1 MNLFQDLRHH
11 LNKIKANFSSLARAS
26 ICFNIFLCIVFP
38 QDLRKM
44 KLMYQPKYIIS
55 NKILKNVGAIEASKE
70 IIENAPL
77 VPSFE
82 KQFQSDA
89 MVRTIHHG
97 THIEGNDLTLYQ
109 TKKVLE
115 GAEVYA
121 RARDIQ
127 EVVNYR
133 NVATLLDEFAVKR
146 GGYEIGMLTDIH
158 KLTVDRI
165 VAPEKVGAFR
175 NTEVVIKEEGT
186 GKIIFQPPPHVEV
199 PYLLEDFFAWL
210 NDSQAREIHPVIRAG
225 IAHYIL
231 VTIHPFV
238 EGNGR
243 TVRAFATL
251 ILMREEYDVKKFF
264 SLEEH
269 FDSDPGAYYD
279 AFSEVDRQSSNISS
293 RDLTPWLEYFTGSLA
308 IELTKI
314 KDKVRKL
321 SVDSRL
327 KVKFGE
333 QVALSERQ
341 MRLIEYLS
349 DQGGA
354 GMIELKKVL
363 PMVSEDTV
371 LRELTD
377 LIKKGILKKQG
388 STKGSKY
395 VMANK

>member
-1 MNLFQDLRHH
+1 
-11 LNKIKANFSSLARAS
+11 
-26 ICFNIFLCIVFP
+26 
-38 QDLRKM
+38 
-44 KLMYQPKYIIS
+44 MYSPKYSIS
-55 NKILKNVGAIEASKE
+55 NKILKNIGSIEAGKE

-89 MVRTIHHG
+89 VVRTIHHG

-127 EVVNYR
+127 EVINYR
-133 NVATLLDEFAVKR
+133 NVMQLLDELAVKR
-146 GGYEIGMLTDIH
+146 GGYDVEMIKDIH
-158 KLTVDRI
+158 RLTVERLI
-165 VAPEKVGAFR
+165 VPEKVGALR
-175 NTEVVIKEEGT
+175 TSEVVIKEEGT
-186 GKIIFQPPPHVEV
+186 GKIIFNPPPHVEV
-199 PYLLEDFFAWL
+199 PYLLDDFFAWL
-210 NDSQAREIHPVIRAG
+210 NDFNAKEIHPVIRAG

-231 VTIHPFV
+231 VAIHPFV

-251 ILMREEYDVKKFF
+251 ILMREGYDIKKFF
-264 SLEEH
+264 SIEEH
-269 FDSDPGAYYD
+269 FDADPSSYYD
-279 AFSEVDRQSSNISS
+279 ALGEVDRQSPNIGS
-293 RDLTPWLEYFTGSLA
+293 RDITPWLEYFTGVVS
-308 IELTKI
+308 IELGKI
-314 KDKVRKL
+314 KEKVRKL
-321 SVDSRL
+321 SVDTRL

-354 GMIELKKVL
+354 GMGELKKVI

-377 LIKKGILKKQG
+377 LIKKGIIKKEG
-388 STKGSKY
+388 STKASRY
-395 VMANK
+395 VIAK

>member
-1 MNLFQDLRHH
+1 
-11 LNKIKANFSSLARAS
+11 
-26 ICFNIFLCIVFP
+26 
-38 QDLRKM
+38 
-44 KLMYQPKYIIS
+44 MYSPKYVIS
-55 NKILKNVGAIEASKE
+55 NKVLRNIGSIEASKE

-109 TKKVLE
+109 TKKILE

-133 NVATLLDEFAVKR
+133 NVGVLLDELAVKR
-146 GGYEIGMLTDIH
+146 GVYEVDMVRDIH
-158 KLTVDRI
+158 KATVDRI
-165 VAPEKVGAFR
+165 IAPERAGVFR
-175 NTEVVIKEEGT
+175 TTEVVIKEEET
-186 GKIIFQPPPHVEV
+186 GKIIFSPPPFVEV
-199 PYLLEDFFAWL
+199 PFLVEDFFAWL
-210 NDSQAREIHPVIRAG
+210 NNPEALEIHPILRAG

-231 VTIHPFV
+231 VAIHPFV

-243 TVRAFATL
+243 TVRAFSTL
-251 ILMREEYDVKKFF
+251 ILMREEYNVKKFF

-269 FDSDPGAYYD
+269 FDTEPADYYE
-279 AFSEVDRQSSNISS
+279 AMALVDRQSPNLAS
-293 RDLTPWLEYFTGSLA
+293 REITPWLEYFTGVVA
-308 IELTKI
+308 IELTKV

-333 QVALSERQ
+333 QVSLSERQ
-341 MRLIEYLS
+341 MRLIEYIS
-349 DQGGA
+349 DQGSG
-354 GMIELKKVL
+354 GMNELKRVL

-371 LRELTD
+371 LREIRD
-377 LIKKGILKKQG
+377 LMEKGIIKKSG
-388 STKGSKY
+388 STKASKY
-395 VMANK
+395 ILAGK